1 MLLVFAYYLEAADT
15 IKRVNAQKIAPNLYT
30 FPEGEILLTGLGIH
44 AAQAAISKYSVE
56 HDEIW
61 NLGFAGALQEFPLF
75 ELVSIGQITKYVPV
89 TLDEHSQTQMEEH
102 LVPQNLEGDYNLLT
116 SDFPIH
122 DEKFRHKNCHLVD
135 MEGYGIAYAANY
147 LGKKCRMWKIVSDF
161 ARPGGP
167 QLIRENLSELSKLLA
182 DKVEDESYR
191 HARL

>member
-1 MLLVFAYYLEAADT
+1 MLLVFAYYLEAVDT

-30 FPEGEILLTGLGIH
+30 FPGGKILLTGLGIH

-61 NLGFAGALQEFPLF
+61 NFGFAGALQEFPLF